1 MKTGRFIT
9 DYFESTARNN
19 QNPAIR
25 WGHGNTLSWEEL
37 YVRVQRLAH
46 YLLNERSLR
55 QGECV
60 VIGLERSPEF
70 LVAAYAVLLAG
81 GVYFPVDPKTP
92 VARLASMLVT
102 AQCRIAFC
110 NINQK
115 NLFTQAHTE
124 LELLSREQ
132 LEEITTL
139 PCSENECHST
149 PQINAPQLQATDP
162 AYLIFTSGTTGTPK
176 GVLVN
181 HGAFINRLEWHQLH
195 SEMTDSDIIL
205 QRTALTFDVS
215 LWELFLPAL
224 NGASNYL
231 LQSGLE
237 SFPRAIVAALASE
250 KITVVHFV
258 PSLLKPVLQELQENH
273 VDLTSPLPAL
283 RRVYVSGE
291 SLLASLVTQF
301 HNMFNSHDLSTNGFL
316 INCVLT
322 NLYGPTEAAIDVSF
336 YDCLKYDCLE
346 YDCMET
352 SSNLVPIGQVLT
364 GCKLYIVDPDNLAL
378 KADSEKGEIAIGGI
392 CLAEGYYNRQDL
404 TDKVFVFHPELQERI
419 YLTGDLGWYEKETG
433 FFCQGRKDTQVKLR
447 GLRIELGEIEHH
459 LLNYASITEA
469 VACVVEDD
477 EQEQWLV
484 AAIVAGQE
492 ELNPQ
497 DIRQFLSAQIPAYM
511 LPARYW
517 QAPYL
522 PRSSSGKLDRKVIA
536 QNMRDLFFN
545 QNDGLHHE

>member
-19 QNPAIR
+19 QSTAIR
-25 WGHGNTLSWEEL
+25 WGNGNTLSWEEL
-37 YVRVQRLAH
+37 YVRVQRLTH
-46 YLLNERSLR
+46 YLLNERSLSK
-55 QGECV
+55 GECV
-60 VIGLERSPEF
+60 AIGLERSPEF

-92 VARLASMLVT
+92 VVRLASMFTT

-110 NINQK
+110 NTNQK
-115 NLFTQAHTE
+115 NLFTEANAE
-124 LELLSREQ
+124 LKLISCEQ
-132 LEEITTL
+132 LEEITML
-139 PCSENECHST
+139 SCSEHACHNIA
-149 PQINAPQLQATDP
+149 QIKVPQLQAADP

-195 SEMTDSDIIL
+195 SEMMDSDIIL

-231 LQSGLE
+231 LQPGLE

-250 KITVVHFV
+250 KITIVHFV

-273 VDLTSPLPAL
+273 VDLAPPLPSL

-291 SLLASLVTQF
+291 SLLASLVVQF
-301 HNMFNSHDLSTNGFL
+301 NNMFNARGLLTHCL
-316 INCVLT
+316 LT

-336 YDCLKYDCLE
+336 YDCLKD
-346 YDCMET
+346 DRIET
-352 SSNLVPIGQVLT
+352 PSNLVPIGKALT

-404 TDKVFVFHPELQERI
+404 TDKVFIFHPELQERI
-419 YLTGDLGWYEKETG
+419 YLTGDLGWHEKETG
-433 FFCQGRKDTQVKLR
+433 FFCQGRKDNQVKLR

-459 LLNYASITEA
+459 LLNYPAITEA

-484 AAIVAGQE
+484 TAIVAGQE

-497 DIRQFLSAQIPAYM
+497 DIRQFLSAQVPAYM

-517 QAPYL
+517 QAQSL
-522 PRSSSGKLDRKVIA
+522 PRASSGKLDRKAIA
-536 QNMRDLFFN
+536 QHMRDLFFN
-545 QNDGLHHE
+545 QNDGSHHE